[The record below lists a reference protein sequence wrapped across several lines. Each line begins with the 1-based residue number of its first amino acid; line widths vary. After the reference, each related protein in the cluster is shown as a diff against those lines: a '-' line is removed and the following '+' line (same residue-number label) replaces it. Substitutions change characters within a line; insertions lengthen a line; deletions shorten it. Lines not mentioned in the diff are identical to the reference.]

1 MLYAFGEQSKYIAQ
15 EAEKGVEKVLWFDDK
30 AQLAKTLVQ
39 DVKSGDCVL
48 FKASRGMKLEEIIE
62 KLYEG
67 LEK

>member
-1 MLYAFGEQSKYIAQ
+1 M
-15 EAEKGVEKVLWFDDK
+15 LWFDDK